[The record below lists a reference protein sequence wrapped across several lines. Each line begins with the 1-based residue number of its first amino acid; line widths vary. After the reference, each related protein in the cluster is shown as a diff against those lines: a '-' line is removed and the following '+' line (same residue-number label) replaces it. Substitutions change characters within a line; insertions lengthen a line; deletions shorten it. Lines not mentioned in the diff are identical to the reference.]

1 MHHDLGDVLRIL
13 EANVRPRFSAV
24 HGLVHSVAIRN
35 ISANARFARA
45 HVHHIR
51 IGRRHGHRANGHD
64 SGLVCHR
71 HPCQPT
77 VFRLPHAARHGSEI
91 ISSRITRHAGHGQ
104 RAPAAKWPNLPPFHA
119 LQRLVIQGL
128 RMNRFLPRPQR
139 PHRQQK
145 RGVNRQ
151 SL

>member
-51 IGRRHGHRANGHD
+51 IGRRHGHRANGH
-64 SGLVCHR
+64 
-71 HPCQPT
+71 